1 LTRESGFGILAPV
14 TTDPSSFR
22 LGSPVDAREDSTA
35 RPPRALHAR
44 AVADLRYI
52 RATMEQAGA
61 FTTFSGLGL
70 ALIGGSAL
78 VAGSIAGS
86 APGPRWLVV
95 WLVEASVA
103 VALGLLTGSRKA
115 CAAGEPIF
123 SGPGR
128 KFLLSFAPPVVVG
141 ALLTLAL
148 ARAGQYGLL
157 PAVWLLLYG
166 TAFVTGGA
174 FSVRAVPAT
183 GVGFL
188 ALGAV
193 ALLGPPAWGPWLLL
207 LGFGGL
213 HLLFGAVV
221 ARRYGG

>member
-1 LTRESGFGILAPV
+1 MS
-14 TTDPSSFR
+14 DPSGSSRGSR
-22 LGSPVDAREDSTA
+22 LGSTVGSPEEAAVRS
-35 RPPRALHAR
+35 PRALHAR
-44 AVADLRYI
+44 AVADLHYI

-61 FTTFSGLGL
+61 FTTFSGMGL

-78 VAGSIAGS
+78 VAGTVAGS
-86 APGPRWLVV
+86 VPGPRWLAV
-95 WLVEASVA
+95 WLAEAVVA
-103 VALGLLTGSRKA
+103 VALGFSTGSRKA
-115 CAAGEPIF
+115 RAAGEPIF

-128 KFLLSFAPPVVVG
+128 KFLLSFAPPVAVG

-148 ARAGQYGLL
+148 ARAGLYGLL
-157 PAVWLLLYG
+157 PGVWLLLYG
-166 TAFVTGGA
+166 TAVVTGGA

-183 GVGFL
+183 GAGFL
-188 ALGAV
+188 ALGAG